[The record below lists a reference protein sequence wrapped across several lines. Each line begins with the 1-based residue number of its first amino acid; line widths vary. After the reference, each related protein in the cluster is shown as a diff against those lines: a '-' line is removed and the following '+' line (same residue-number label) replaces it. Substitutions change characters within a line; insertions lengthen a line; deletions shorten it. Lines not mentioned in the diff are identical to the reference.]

1 MFARR
6 LGVPWLLLP
15 ALIGC
20 VEVESRSVAPEM
32 EVLVSGCAAIRDA
45 SVCEIDASSSQIRI
59 WVRATAGA
67 EVSIATGQQRSSL
80 TAMGIDAG
88 KLFHIDVAQ
97 GTKSISVIAAREG
110 AESQVRIDL
119 APSSSPPALARAKE
133 LRTKHM
139 LDLADSEVAAILR
152 DADPRTQAR
161 AVGESARISLARGD
175 VERSIRLFQD
185 AIVQDRAAGLVSNEM
200 DDRFALS
207 HVLVVHKRDIAGA
220 RNVLNVNSSLVTLYP
235 DALAGLPYYRGQLAL
250 EIGDLRGALLEFR
263 ASALHAE
270 RLGLSQLRLDALQE
284 EGMTL
289 SLLGRHDDAERLVR
303 EVQGSLDPGV
313 SGCRRATVPTDLA
326 WIALMAV
333 EAGARG
339 SSADTRATLDEALG
353 LYKAECPRP
362 RKFCNAYTNLA
373 LWAFQERRPEDA
385 RAFLANARQAQPAP
399 DPEVR
404 AWWSIIEGGMLL
416 REARP
421 KEALAE
427 YEHLSDA
434 GRVAMLPEIELRGV
448 GGRAEALAAL
458 GRFED
463 AIAAYE
469 QVEELL
475 DRLVTSAPLG
485 EGRDAFMQR
494 YSMSRLYLDFLVNKR
509 AMLREQQRE
518 APASL
523 GAVRAAAMVARRSHG
538 RLLAASTHSAQIQSL
553 ASEERALWDET
564 VARYQKARS
573 AFVERAAEEWDLP
586 RDELVVRAAMR
597 RREHSELLAGIET
610 AVAGIPRPRETRQPL
625 WMPGS
630 GDLLLVYHPVR
641 DGWVAM
647 AIGHDD
653 AVIQRVGSLDI
664 GAPKDQLANKLLLPF
679 EPYIERAR
687 RVQIS
692 AFGPAAE
699 VDFHALPFRGA
710 PLLARAPIAYLADLP
725 VPRGPVPSRIS
736 ALILGDPRGDLPA
749 AKREAGEVGDAL
761 ARKGWAV
768 TLWTGKE
775 ASYSAVQDALP
786 QEDFLHYAGHG
797 QTRGVDGW
805 ESQLFL
811 AAEGTLRVADLL
823 AVSRVPQ
830 YVVLSACHTISGDD
844 FGLGQAFLAAGA
856 RAVVAS
862 ARPVDDDLARKLMLA
877 LYASLRAAPEALD
890 IPEALR
896 AAQLSVARESPGSD
910 WAAFRVLTP

>member
-1 MFARR
+1 MFARW
-6 LGVPWLLLP
+6 LGVPGLLLP
-15 ALIGC
+15 AVIGC
-20 VEVESRSVAPEM
+20 AEVESRTVAPEV
-32 EVLVSGCAAIRDA
+32 EVLVSGCASIRDA
-45 SVCEIDASSSQIRI
+45 SICEVDASSGQIRI

-67 EVSIATGQQRSSL
+67 EVLIATGQQRRSL
-80 TAMGIDAG
+80 TATGIDTG
-88 KLFHIDVAQ
+88 KLFHVDVAP
-97 GTKSISVIAAREG
+97 GTRSISVIAARAG
-110 AESQVRIDL
+110 AESQVHIDL
-119 APSSSPPALARAKE
+119 APSSSPPALTRAKE
-133 LRTKHM
+133 LRIKHM
-139 LDLADSEVAAILR
+139 LDMADAEVASILPG
-152 DADPRTQAR
+152 ADPRTRAR
-161 AVGESARISLARGD
+161 AVGESARITLARGD
-175 VERSIRLFQD
+175 VERAVPLFQD

-200 DDRFALS
+200 DDRFALA

-220 RNVLNVNSSLVTLYP
+220 RNVLNVHSSLVALYP

-263 ASALHAE
+263 ASARHAE
-270 RLGLSQLRLDALQE
+270 RLGLSQLKLDALQE

-333 EAGARG
+333 EAGARK
-339 SSADTRATLDEALG
+339 SSVRTRAILDEALR

-362 RKFCNAYTNLA
+362 GKLCNAYTNLA
-373 LWAFQERRPEDA
+373 LWAFQAQRPEDA
-385 RAFLANARQAQPAP
+385 RAFLAKAREAQPAP

-404 AWWSIIEGGMLL
+404 AWWSIIEGGILL
-416 REARP
+416 REGKP
-421 KEALAE
+421 QDALAI
-427 YEHLSDA
+427 YEHLGDA
-434 GRVAMLPEIELRGV
+434 GRIAMFPEVELRGA
-448 GGRAEALAAL
+448 GGRAEALEAL
-458 GRFED
+458 GRFDD

-475 DRLVTSAPLG
+475 DRLVSSAPLG

-494 YSMSRLYLDFLVNKR
+494 YSMSRGYLDFLLTRAATFHNKR
-509 AMLREQQRE
+509 GDVLV
-518 APASL
+518 SL
-523 GAVRAAAMVARRSHG
+523 GTVRAAAVARRSHG

-553 ASEERALWDET
+553 APQERAVWDET
-564 VARYQKARS
+564 VARYQKARN

-586 RDELVVRAAMR
+586 RDELLARAAAR
-597 RREHSELLAGIET
+597 RREHGELLAEMEM
-610 AVAGIPRPRETRQPL
+610 AAAGIPRPREARQPL
-625 WMPGS
+625 WTPGE

-653 AVIQRVGSLDI
+653 AAVQRIGSLDV
-664 GAPKDQLANKLLLPF
+664 GASKEQLASKLLLPF
-679 EPYIERAR
+679 EPHIERAR
-687 RVQIS
+687 RLQIS
-692 AFGPAAE
+692 AFGLAAE
-699 VDFHALPFRGA
+699 VDFHALPFHGA
-710 PLLARAPIAYLADLP
+710 PLSARAPITYLADLP
-725 VPRGPVPSRIS
+725 APRGPVPSRIS

-768 TLWTGKE
+768 TLWTGKQ

-786 QEDFLHYAGHG
+786 HEDFLHYAGHG

-823 AVSRVPQ
+823 AVPRAPQ
-830 YVVLSACHTISGDD
+830 YVVLSACHTISADD
-844 FGLGQAFLAAGA
+844 LGLAQAFVAAGA

-862 ARPVDDDLARKLMLA
+862 TRPVDDDLARKLMLA
-877 LYASLRAAPEALD
+877 LYASLRAEPAEVD